1 MDCFDS
7 NLGNNFENNIEK
19 LQEILNR
26 IIQGIMSIIILL
38 PQHYPEG
45 GVSQHVP
52 KLRCSNSSYA
62 KALSLR

>member
-38 PQHYPEG
+38 PQPYPKG

-52 KLRCSNSSYA
+52 KL
-62 KALSLR
+62 